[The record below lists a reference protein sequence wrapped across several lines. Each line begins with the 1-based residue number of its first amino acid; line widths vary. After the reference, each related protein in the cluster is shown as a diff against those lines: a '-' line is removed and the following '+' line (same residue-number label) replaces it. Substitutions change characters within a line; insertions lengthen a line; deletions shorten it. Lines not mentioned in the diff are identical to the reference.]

1 MQTVVEIQFDAADIS
16 GGADAILGP
25 SQCEKE
31 VVKIAHYKILGRID
45 VTLQLDNNDARVPKL
60 LALLADAG
68 AKAWI
73 NRNDIYTEDE
83 LQAARLLFVSNWI
96 DASAWGGP
104 RFGTTYDMSQAC
116 PTCATGARQTSPLI
130 VGDIELRTVEKH
142 RVAST
147 NHADLLIRDTDVERL
162 IAANITGAVFW
173 PASVKRKSGEIS
185 ELRWQQAVIEHVMP
199 PMAASSYLD
208 RKGVCPTCHRG
219 GFTGVSDQ
227 PLRITYRAED
237 LANIHD
243 FNRTWE
249 WLGEYGT
256 TEEEVQQGRW
266 SHPGVLVT
274 PKVMNLLRAKTKKE
288 AKYQGCDFIPV
299 WLEDEKHEQPYL
311 QT

>member
-1 MQTVVEIQFDAADIS
+1 MQTVVEIRFDAADIS
-16 GGADAILGP
+16 GGTGAILGP

-45 VTLQLDNNDARVPKL
+45 VTLRLDNNDARVPKV
-60 LALLADAG
+60 LALIADAG

-73 NRNDIYTEDE
+73 DRNDIYTEDE
-83 LQAARLLFVSNWI
+83 LQAARLLFMSTWF
-96 DASAWGGP
+96 DASALGGP

-130 VGDIELRTVEKH
+130 VYDDELRTVEKH
-142 RVAST
+142 RIAST
-147 NHADLLIRDTDVERL
+147 NYQDLLIRDTDVERL
-162 IAANITGAVFW
+162 IAANVTGAAFW
-173 PASVKRKSGEIS
+173 PASVKRKSGAVN

-199 PMAASSYLD
+199 PMAATSYLD

-227 PLRITYRAED
+227 PQRFMYRAED
-237 LANIHD
+237 LGNIQD
-243 FNRTWE
+243 FNLTWE

-256 TEEEVQQGRW
+256 TKEEVQQGRW
-266 SHPGVLVT
+266 SHPRVLIT

-288 AKYQGCDFIPV
+288 AKYQGADFIPI
-299 WLEDEKHEQPYL
+299 WLEDEKHEYPYL